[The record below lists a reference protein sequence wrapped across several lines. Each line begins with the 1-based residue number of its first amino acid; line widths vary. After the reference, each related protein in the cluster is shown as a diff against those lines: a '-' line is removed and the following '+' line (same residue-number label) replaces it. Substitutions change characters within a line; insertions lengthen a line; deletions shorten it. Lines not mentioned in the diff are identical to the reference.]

1 MTTPAFLDI
10 HILHAVPFSN
20 LNRATLGSP
29 KQMLYGGTARARISS
44 QCAKRAARLWLEAD
58 GRFGVALRTRRLPQ
72 VLREELIAS
81 HGFSD
86 DDARL
91 VAERIFGLAG
101 IKLEEKGDD
110 RELQGNQ
117 LTFTTQEA
125 AADLAA
131 TCADLRDKL
140 LTADYKKPPTAEKNR
155 YLEPIQRRS
164 PIIALCGRMLA
175 DEPGSNVDGALQM
188 AHAFTTHPATVEI
201 DYFTAVDDV
210 IQQDDDETGAGH
222 INTAEFTSGIFYR
235 HATVGLATLA
245 ESLDSSAEATA
256 ETTAAFLQALVLAEP
271 TGKQNTANAHTR
283 PDLVAITLR
292 TDRPVSFAAAFEKP
306 VGNSQGGGYLAASA
320 QRLAKRAEA
329 ETAIYGRGGLAG
341 AWFVATPDATSDS
354 LDSFNV
360 LGDRLSALNDLTDTC
375 QQAVSAL
382 VNGVSA

>member
-20 LNRATLGSP
+20 LNRDSLGSP
-29 KQMLYGGTARARISS
+29 KQMVYGGTARARISS

-72 VLREELIAS
+72 MLRKELIAG
-81 HGFSD
+81 HGFSN

-91 VAERIFGLAG
+91 IAERVFDLAG

-131 TCADLRDKL
+131 TCADLRDEL
-140 LTADYKKPPTAEKNR
+140 LAADYKKPSTSEKNR
-155 YLEPIQRRS
+155 ILEPIQRRS

-222 INTAEFTSGIFYR
+222 INTAEFTSGVFYR

-245 ESLDSSAEATA
+245 DSLDGSAEATA
-256 ETTAAFLQALVLAEP
+256 ETAAAFLRALVLAEP

-292 TDRPVSFAAAFEKP
+292 TDRPVSFAAAFEKSIDN
-306 VGNSQGGGYLAASA
+306 GQGGGYLAASA
-320 QRLAKRAEA
+320 QRLVERAEA
-329 ETAIYGRGGLAG
+329 EAALYGSGDLAG
-341 AWFVATPDATSDS
+341 AWFVATPDAINNSP
-354 LDSFNV
+354 DSFNA
-360 LGDRLSALNDLTDTC
+360 LGARLAALNDLTSTC
-375 QQAVSAL
+375 QQAISAL
-382 VNGVSA
+382 VNRESA